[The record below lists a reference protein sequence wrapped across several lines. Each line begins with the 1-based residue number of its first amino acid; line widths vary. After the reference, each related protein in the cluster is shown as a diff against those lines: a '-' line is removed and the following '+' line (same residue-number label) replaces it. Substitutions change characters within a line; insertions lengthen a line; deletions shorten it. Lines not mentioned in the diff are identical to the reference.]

1 MSALKTILLSLV
13 VTISLFAGEGKIVG
27 KVTDA
32 ETGEP
37 LIGANVVIENTKL
50 GAATNID
57 GNYIILNVPEGT
69 YTIIGKY
76 IGYKDTKIEQVII
89 TSKLT
94 TEVNVTLK
102 SEVYELGLVTI
113 VTEKPLINKNV
124 TNSCSVISPDNT
136 SVRGVNGVVSTQT
149 GVVNQ
154 NSNIH
159 VRGGRS
165 DGIAYYVDGVLVN
178 DPVFGGAHA
187 LGIND
192 RQFNTE
198 EYNTIVENDFL
209 ESMSNPLSTFSI
221 DVDAASYS
229 NARRFINENTIPPR
243 DAVRVEEFINY
254 FDYNYPQPK
263 DGSPFSI
270 TTEIGECPWNKDNY
284 LVHVG
289 IKGKELSDE
298 DKRQSNLVF
307 LLDVSGSMQPENKLP
322 LVKKSMKM
330 MLDKISPDDKVSI
343 VVYAGAAGLVLPS
356 TYVSDKHKILNAIDR
371 LNADGSTA
379 GGEGIL
385 LAYKTAEENF
395 IEGGNNRIIL
405 ATDGDFNVGVSNTS
419 DLVQLIEEKKKSG
432 IYLTILGF
440 GMGNYK
446 DGRLEELADKG
457 NGNYYYIDNF
467 MEAKKVL
474 GHEITSTL
482 FTIAKDVKIQV
493 EFNPAKVLSYRLIGY
508 ENRMLKKE
516 DFEDDKKDAGELGAG
531 HTVTALYEVIPVK
544 EVAAIQ
550 GYENLRYQEHRL
562 KYEAVSSKEVLLFSI
577 RYKEPDEDT
586 SKLLTKTLEL
596 DPEKEMEVS
605 ENFLFSSAV
614 AQFALLLRDSQFKG
628 TSNFDSVISLAEDS
642 KGQDEFGYR
651 EEFISLV
658 KNSRDMF
665 ERISIRQ

>member
-1 MSALKTILLSLV
+1 MSALKTILLSLA

-37 LIGANVVIENTKL
+37 LIGANVIIDNTKL
-50 GAATNID
+50 GAATSID
-57 GNYIILNVPEGT
+57 GTYIILDVPEGT

-76 IGYKDTKIEQVII
+76 IGYKETKVKEVIV
-89 TSKLT
+89 SSNLT
-94 TEVNVTLK
+94 TEVNIKLIA
-102 SEVYELGLVTI
+102 EAYQIDCIEI
-113 VTEKPLINKNV
+113 VSEKPLINKNL
-124 TNSCSVISPDNT
+124 TNSTTVVSPDNT
-136 SVRGVNGVVSTQT
+136 SVRGVNGVVSTQS

-154 NSNIH
+154 NGNLH
-159 VRGGRS
+159 VRGSRS
-165 DGIAYYVDGVLVN
+165 DNSGYIVNGVQEIQ
-178 DPVFGGAHA
+178 FQAGGYTW
-187 LGIND
+187 GN
-192 RQFNTE
+192 FNTE
-198 EYNTIVENDFL
+198 EYNTIVENEFL

-229 NARRFINENTIPPR
+229 NVRRFINANTIPPR

-254 FDYNYPQPK
+254 FDYDYPQPK

-284 LVHVG
+284 LIHIG
-289 IKGKELSDE
+289 IKGKELSDNE
-298 DKRQSNLVF
+298 KRQSNLVF
-307 LLDVSGSMQPENKLP
+307 LLDVSGSMTPENKLP
-322 LVKKSMKM
+322 LVKRSMKM
-330 MLDKISPDDKVSI
+330 MLDKISPNDKVSI

-356 TYVSDKHKILNAIDR
+356 TYVSEKQKILDAIDR
-371 LNADGSTA
+371 LNAGGSTA
-379 GGEGIL
+379 GGAGIL

-395 IEGGNNRIIL
+395 IKGGNNRIIL

-419 DLVQLIEEKKKSG
+419 DLVKLVEEKKKSG

-440 GMGNYK
+440 GMDNLK

-531 HTVTALYEVIPVK
+531 HTVTALYEVVPVK

-596 DPEKEMEVS
+596 DPENEMQVS

-628 TSNFDSVISLAEDS
+628 TSNFESVISLAEDS
-642 KGQDEFGYR
+642 QGKDEFGYR
-651 EEFISLV
+651 EEFITLV
-658 KNSRDMF
+658 RNTKDMI

>member
-1 MSALKTILLSLV
+1 MSALKTILLSLA

-32 ETGEP
+32 ATGEP

-76 IGYKDTKIEQVII
+76 IGYKDTKIKEVIVS
-89 TSKLT
+89 TNLT
-94 TEVNVTLK
+94 TEVNVKLIA
-102 SEVYELGLVTI
+102 EVYQMGCVEI
-113 VTEKPLINKNV
+113 VSEKPLINKNV
-124 TNSCSVISPDNT
+124 TNSNTVVSPENLFF
-136 SVRGVNGVVSTQT
+136 RGINSVVSTQS
-149 GVVNQ
+149 GVANQ
-154 NSNIH
+154 NGNIH
-159 VRGGRS
+159 IRGGRS
-165 DGIAYYVDGVLVN
+165 DNNAYYVEGMLVN
-178 DPVFGGAHA
+178 DPAF
-187 LGIND
+187 
-192 RQFNTE
+192 FNTE

-254 FDYNYPQPK
+254 FDYDYPQPK

-284 LVHVG
+284 LVHIG
-289 IKGKELSDE
+289 IKGKELIGNE
-298 DKRQSNLVF
+298 KRQSNLVF
-307 LLDVSGSMQPENKLP
+307 LLDVSGSMTPENKLP

-330 MLDKISPDDKVSI
+330 MIDKISSDDKVSI

-356 TYVSDKHKILNAIDR
+356 TYVSEKQKILNAIDR
-371 LNADGSTA
+371 LNAGGSTA

-419 DLVQLIEEKKKSG
+419 ELVQLIEEKKKSG

-440 GMGNYK
+440 GMGNFK
-446 DGRLEELADKG
+446 DGRLEEIADKG

-467 MEAKKVL
+467 LEAKKVL

-531 HTVTALYEVIPVK
+531 HTVTALYEVVPVK

-596 DPEKEMEVS
+596 DPENEIEVS

-614 AQFALLLRDSQFKG
+614 VQFALLLRDSQFKG
-628 TSNFDSVISLAEDS
+628 TSNFESVISLAEDS
-642 KGQDEFGYR
+642 QGKDEFGYR
-651 EEFISLV
+651 EEFITLV
-658 KNSRDMF
+658 RSTKDMI
-665 ERISIRQ
+665 ERLSIRQ